1 MSHIHR
7 VGFFLKEKD
16 ETEAKE
22 DDGPST
28 SKKSKLDD
36 QEQDK
41 IYDVYELQ
49 LSDVYEKLNDFL
61 VTTHTNGQYK
71 NEHIN
76 YDLHLHPPKQ
86 KSREGLPPHLKKY
99 LEKDPKRW
107 RIETDIP
114 FLVTAYLQVFSTSN
128 FYSLFFPPYL
138 TGVVYM

>member
-1 MSHIHR
+1 MQQNESILTRYARYARHAI
-7 VGFFLKEKD
+7 ETETKD
-16 ETEAKE
+16 ETETKAKE
-22 DDGPST
+22 DYGPST

-86 KSREGLPPHLKKY
+86 KPREGLPPHLKKY

-114 FLVTAYLQVFSTSN
+114 FLVTA
-128 FYSLFFPPYL
+128 
-138 TGVVYM
+138 